1 MSDRFA
7 SQTKVDRYLDEL
19 RRGLRAL
26 PADHAQDI
34 VNEIRSHIYDASRLA
49 EEPTTDAGVAAALK
63 RLGSPTALAS
73 TYVDSTVSN
82 STVIDST
89 YGDSTNAAWNP
100 FAKVVHRSSPLLL
113 VRSALRWVS
122 LSVVGL
128 FGLIAVLAAYGLAA
142 VFALCAL
149 AKPFSPDSAGLWK
162 ISADHVSLQLGIGD
176 PPTAA
181 GAQELLGWW
190 IIPVGL
196 IVAAFLSWLATK
208 VLLRALRMFNRGRR
222 GLSFGFFG
230 RLTYERI
237 K

>member
-7 SQTKVDRYLDEL
+7 SQTKIDRYLDEL

-26 PADHAQDI
+26 PAEQAHDI
-34 VNEIRSHIYDASRLA
+34 VNEIRSHIYDVSQLA
-49 EEPTTDAGVAAALK
+49 EEPTDATVAAALK

-73 TYVDSTVSN
+73 TYVDSTCDD

-89 YGDSTNAAWNP
+89 YVHSTNAAWNP
-100 FAKVVHRSSPLLL
+100 FAKVIHRSSPRLL
-113 VRSALRWVS
+113 VQSALRWAS
-122 LSVVGL
+122 LGVVAL

-162 ISADHVSLQLGIGD
+162 LSADDVSLQLGIGD
-176 PPTAA
+176 PPAAA

-196 IVAAFLSWLATK
+196 IVAAFLSWLATQ
-208 VLLRALRMFNRGRR
+208 VLLSALRMFNRRR
-222 GLSFGFFG
+222 PGFPFGFFG
-230 RLTYERI
+230 NLTYERI